1 MTQNVWFPS
10 FSPSNKG
17 TPKLESSSKTTKCHP
32 LILPCHTHPTA
43 EESLT
48 DRRMASGGTWVT
60 SGAVETSPFCNTIWI
75 HEVGRC
81 FVQTWFQH
89 SENPYTVY
97 TTSWHM
103 LIHLRSSS
111 QENTDLHEWVK
122 LPKNP
127 LAPSMRQD
135 SLHRL
140 SPAFSVFLCFGTPV
154 KPQAPN
160 IGKSNSN
167 VHKIVK
173 DVLHPLSTSWKRCYF
188 PGLDHFDHLGLVSL
202 VHPRHK
208 TDQHS
213 KG

>member
-1 MTQNVWFPS
+1 M
-10 FSPSNKG
+10 
-17 TPKLESSSKTTKCHP
+17 
-32 LILPCHTHPTA
+32 
-43 EESLT
+43 
-48 DRRMASGGTWVT
+48 
-60 SGAVETSPFCNTIWI
+60 
-75 HEVGRC
+75 
-81 FVQTWFQH
+81 
-89 SENPYTVY
+89 
-97 TTSWHM
+97 
-103 LIHLRSSS
+103 SS
-111 QENTDLHEWVK
+111 Q
-122 LPKNP
+122 KNP

-160 IGKSNSN
+160 IGKSNSH

-208 TDQHS
+208 TDQMTRGFWGTS
-213 KG
+213 PPTQTGLRRGPQVDPECEKPLVMTDPNPPPQCCEWE